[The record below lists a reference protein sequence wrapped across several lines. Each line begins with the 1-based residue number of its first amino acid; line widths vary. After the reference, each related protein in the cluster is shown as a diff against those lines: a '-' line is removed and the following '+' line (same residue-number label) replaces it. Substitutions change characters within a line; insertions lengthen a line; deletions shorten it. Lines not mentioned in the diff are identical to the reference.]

1 MSKQTKI
8 TNIASSVLE
17 SLDEIKSI
25 VENIQNYN
33 KYSPRM
39 DDFVNSRDVLERE
52 MDLLETLVD
61 KP

>member
-33 KYSPRM
+33 KY
-39 DDFVNSRDVLERE
+39 
-52 MDLLETLVD
+52 
-61 KP
+61 